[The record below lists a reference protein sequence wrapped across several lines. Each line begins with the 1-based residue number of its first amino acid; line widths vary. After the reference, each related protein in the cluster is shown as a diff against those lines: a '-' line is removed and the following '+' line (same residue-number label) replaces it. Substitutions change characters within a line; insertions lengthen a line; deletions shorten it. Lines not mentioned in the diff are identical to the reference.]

1 MGRHVADSTFAEDE
15 DSPRPRTSRVR
26 SKRKGEESTDGLTDL
41 ERKVQAM
48 KIWGGIEKERKE
60 WLINEIKK
68 KEGAIIAS
76 ESDERRER
84 AVRLKRI
91 GRESLVS
98 VRG

>member
-1 MGRHVADSTFAEDE
+1 M
-15 DSPRPRTSRVR
+15 
-26 SKRKGEESTDGLTDL
+26 TDGLTDL

-48 KIWGGIEKERKE
+48 KIWGGIEQDRKE
-60 WLINEIKK
+60 WLINEIRK

-76 ESDERRER
+76 KSDEGGER
-84 AVRLKRI
+84 GVRLEGI